1 MGVVQSY
8 DKKNCNEANPISF
21 CITSNYKVYMCWV
34 YDDGKIIT
42 NKSKSYRIFFLYDA
56 FAL

>member
-1 MGVVQSY
+1 MQSY
-8 DKKNCNEANPISF
+8 DKKNCNEAKLICF
-21 CITSNYKVYMCWV
+21 CITSNYKVYMRWV
-34 YDDGKIIT
+34 YDDGKNIT